1 MLDCALEYMDSIL
14 FNEKIYKIWD
24 GLIENGGECNEDDS
38 LSMMAASQYNKYLQ
52 PGKKK
57 GRPMESL
64 KPAEQGYQVPEPW
77 NGDLEK
83 ADILFLSSNP
93 GINVFEK
100 FPRYI
105 GRDKTSGEMR
115 FSYAPVTDAEQADYL
130 SREEVRQFFIRRF
143 QENPYTQSRLP
154 GVYEFRNNGDGGDGP
169 CRIRSVKYWNVMMK
183 IAANILGMELDEKT
197 ADESVRREIF
207 SRILSMEMVP
217 FKSATEGEIPKDLW
231 KDCWEDNFSR
241 EIFYSSNAK
250 VVFLVDKKTTKRFC
264 KFEKDRGT
272 DVMKV
277 SKLWDSV
284 DIDKDGKKKH
294 NAWTRD
300 ANGRMVVAIR
310 HLTGARM
317 SYDKLMPSEYYTPE
331 IFNKMRE
338 LVSSR

>member
-1 MLDCALEYMDSIL
+1 MADRALEYMDSIL

-24 GLIENGGECNEDDS
+24 GLIKNGVKHNDDRLSKMVNCQYEN
-38 LSMMAASQYNKYLQ
+38 LVQ
-52 PGKKK
+52 KK
-57 GRPMESL
+57 GC
-64 KPAEQGYQVPEPW
+64 PAEQGYQVPEPW

-115 FSYAPVTDAEQADYL
+115 FSYAPVTDAAQADYL

-143 QENPYTQSRLP
+143 QENPYTKSLLP
-154 GVYEFRNNGDGGDGP
+154 GVYELKNNGGGCDGP
-169 CRIRSVKYWNVMMK
+169 YVRRSVKYWNVMMK
-183 IAANILGMELDEKT
+183 IAANILGITIEKKT
-197 ADESVRREIF
+197 PDVEARREIF
-207 SRILSMEMVP
+207 SHILSMEMVP
-217 FKSATEGEIPKDLW
+217 FKSAIEGEIPKDLW
-231 KDCWEDNFSR
+231 KNCWDNFSR
-241 EIFYSSNAK
+241 EIFYSSKAK
-250 VVFLVDKKTTKRFC
+250 IVFLVSKKTTKRFC

-300 ANGRMVVAIR
+300 AKGRMVVAIN
-310 HLTGARM
+310 HLTGARGVTHE
-317 SYDKLMPSEYYTPE
+317 SLLPSEYYTPE

-338 LVSSR
+338 LLSSR

>member
-1 MLDCALEYMDSIL
+1 MK
-14 FNEKIYKIWD
+14 KIYKIWD

-115 FSYAPVTDAEQADYL
+115 FAYSPVTDAAQADYL

-143 QENPYTQSRLP
+143 RKTHTQSRSFPAFMSL
-154 GVYEFRNNGDGGDGP
+154 
-169 CRIRSVKYWNVMMK
+169 
-183 IAANILGMELDEKT
+183 
-197 ADESVRREIF
+197 
-207 SRILSMEMVP
+207 
-217 FKSATEGEIPKDLW
+217 
-231 KDCWEDNFSR
+231 
-241 EIFYSSNAK
+241 
-250 VVFLVDKKTTKRFC
+250 KTTEAAATARTS
-264 KFEKDRGT
+264 EEA
-272 DVMKV
+272 
-277 SKLWDSV
+277 S
-284 DIDKDGKKKH
+284 
-294 NAWTRD
+294 N
-300 ANGRMVVAIR
+300 
-310 HLTGARM
+310 TGM
-317 SYDKLMPSEYYTPE
+317 
-331 IFNKMRE
+331 
-338 LVSSR
+338 

>member
-1 MLDCALEYMDSIL
+1 MSDRALEYMDKIL

-38 LSMMAASQYNKYLQ
+38 LSKMVNCQYENLVQ
-52 PGKKK
+52 KK
-57 GRPMESL
+57 GC
-64 KPAEQGYQVPEPW
+64 PAEQGYLVPEPW

-115 FSYAPVTDAEQADYL
+115 FSYAPVTDAAQADYL

-143 QENPYTQSRLP
+143 QENPYTKSRLP
-154 GVYEFRNNGDGGDGP
+154 GVYEFRKNGDGVVGP

-183 IAANILGMELDEKT
+183 IAANILGIKIDKKT
-197 ADESVRREIF
+197 PDVEVRREIF
-207 SRILSMEMVP
+207 SHILSMEMVP
-217 FKSATEGEIPKDLW
+217 FKSAIEGEIPKDLW
-231 KDCWEDNFSR
+231 KDCREDNFSR

-250 VVFLVDKKTTKRFC
+250 VVFLVGWKTTKRFC
-264 KFEKDRGT
+264 EFEKII
-272 DVMKV
+272 DVNN
-277 SKLWDSV
+277 LWRPNAKNKNVQCKHSV
-284 DIDKDGKKKH
+284 WTFDK
-294 NAWTRD
+294 
-300 ANGRMVVAIR
+300 NGRMVVAIN
-310 HLTGARM
+310 HPNARGVTHP
-317 SYDKLMPSEYYTPE
+317 SLLPSEYYTPE

-338 LVSSR
+338 LLSSR

>member
-1 MLDCALEYMDSIL
+1 MSDCALEYMDRIL
-14 FNEKIYKIWD
+14 FNEKIYKVWD
-24 GLIENGGECNEDDS
+24 GLIENGVKHNDDR
-38 LSMMAASQYNKYLQ
+38 LSKMVNCQYENLVQ
-52 PGKKK
+52 KK
-57 GRPMESL
+57 GCPTEH
-64 KPAEQGYQVPEPW
+64 GYQVPEPW

-115 FSYAPVTDAEQADYL
+115 FSYAPVTDAAQADYL

-143 QENPYTQSRLP
+143 QETPYTQSRLP
-154 GVYEFRNNGDGGDGP
+154 GVYEFRNDGDGGVGP
-169 CRIRSVKYWNVMMK
+169 CRIRGVKYWNVMMK
-183 IAANILGMELDEKT
+183 IAANILGIELDEKT
-197 ADESVRREIF
+197 ADESVRREIC

-217 FKSATEGEIPKDLW
+217 FKSAKEGDIPKDLW
-231 KDCWEDNFSR
+231 KDCWNKFSR
-241 EIFYSSNAK
+241 EIFYSSKAK
-250 VVFLVDKKTTKRFC
+250 IIFLVGWKTTKRFC

-272 DVMKV
+272 DVMKM
-277 SKLWDSV
+277 SKLWNSV
-284 DIDKDGKKKH
+284 NIDKDGKKKH
-294 NAWTRD
+294 SAWTRD
-300 ANGRMVVAIR
+300 ANGRMVVAIK

>member
-1 MLDCALEYMDSIL
+1 MLERALEYMDKIL
-14 FNEKIYKIWD
+14 FDEKIYKIWD
-24 GLIENGGECNEDDS
+24 GLIENGGECNEDDN
-38 LSMMAASQYNKYLQ
+38 LSKMVNCQYENLVQ
-52 PGKKK
+52 KK
-57 GRPMESL
+57 GC
-64 KPAEQGYQVPEPW
+64 PAEQGYQVPEPW

-115 FSYAPVTDAEQADYL
+115 FSYAPVTDAAQADYL

-143 QENPYTQSRLP
+143 QENPYTKSLLP
-154 GVYEFRNNGDGGDGP
+154 GVYEFRNDGGCCVGP
-169 CRIRSVKYWNVMMK
+169 CRIRGVKYWNVMMK
-183 IAANILGMELDEKT
+183 IAANILGIELDEKT
-197 ADESVRREIF
+197 ADESVRREIC

-217 FKSATEGEIPKDLW
+217 FKSAKEGDIPKDLW
-231 KDCWEDNFSR
+231 KDCWDKFSR
-241 EIFYSSNAK
+241 EIFYSSKAK
-250 VVFLVDKKTTKRFC
+250 IVFLIDKKTTERFC

-272 DVMKV
+272 DVMEM
-277 SKLWDSV
+277 SKLWGSV

-300 ANGRMVVAIR
+300 ANGRMVVAIK
-310 HLTGARM
+310 HLTGARGVTHE
-317 SYDKLMPSEYYTPE
+317 SLLPSEYYTPE

-338 LVSSR
+338 LLSSR

>member
-115 FSYAPVTDAEQADYL
+115 FAYSPVTDAAQADYL

-143 QENPYTQSRLP
+143 QENPYTKSLLP
-154 GVYEFRNNGDGGDGP
+154 GVYEFKNNGGGCDGP
-169 CRIRSVKYWNVMMK
+169 YVRRSVKYWNVMMK
-183 IAANILGMELDEKT
+183 IAANILGIELDEKT
-197 ADESVRREIF
+197 ADESVRREIC

-217 FKSATEGEIPKDLW
+217 FKSAIEGEIPKDLW

-241 EIFYSSNAK
+241 EIFYSSKAK
-250 VVFLVDKKTTKRFC
+250 IVFLVGKKTTKRFC

-284 DIDKDGKKKH
+284 DIDKDGKKKR

-300 ANGRMVVAIR
+300 ANGRMVVAIN

-338 LVSSR
+338 LLSSR

>member
-105 GRDKTSGEMR
+105 SRDKATGEMR
-115 FSYAPVTDAEQADYL
+115 FSYAPVTDAAQADYL

-143 QENPYTQSRLP
+143 QENPYTKSLLP
-154 GVYEFRNNGDGGDGP
+154 GVYEFRNNGNGGVGP
-169 CRIRSVKYWNVMMK
+169 CRIRGVKYWNVMMK

-197 ADESVRREIF
+197 ADESVRREIC

-217 FKSATEGEIPKDLW
+217 FKSAIEGEIPKDLW
-231 KDCWEDNFSR
+231 KDCREDNFSR
-241 EIFYSSNAK
+241 KIFYSSNAK
-250 VVFLVDKKTTKRFC
+250 VVFLVGWETTKMFC
-264 KFEKDRGT
+264 TLERDRGINIMDAKT
-272 DVMKV
+272 LWG
-277 SKLWDSV
+277 SKERH
-284 DIDKDGKKKH
+284 G
-294 NAWTRD
+294 AWTYD
-300 ANGRMVVAIR
+300 EKGRMVVAIK

-338 LVSSR
+338 LLSSR

>member
-24 GLIENGGECNEDDS
+24 GLIENGGECNEDDR
-38 LSMMAASQYNKYLQ
+38 LSKMAASQYNKYLQ
-52 PGKKK
+52 PGKKN

-115 FSYAPVTDAEQADYL
+115 FAYSPVTDAAQADYL

-143 QENPYTQSRLP
+143 QENPYTKSRLP
-154 GVYEFRNNGDGGDGP
+154 GVYEFKNNGGGCDGS
-169 CRIRSVKYWNVMMK
+169 CRIRGVKYWNVMMK
-183 IAANILGMELDEKT
+183 IAANILGIKFDKKT
-197 ADESVRREIF
+197 QDVEARREIC
-207 SRILSMEMVP
+207 SHILSMEMVP
-217 FKSATEGEIPKDLW
+217 FKSATEDKIPKDLW
-231 KDCWEDNFSR
+231 KNCWDKFSR
-241 EIFYSSNAK
+241 EIFYSSKAK
-250 VVFLVDKKTTKRFC
+250 IVFLVGKKTTKRFC

-284 DIDKDGKKKH
+284 DIDKDGKKKR

-300 ANGRMVVAIR
+300 ANGRMVVAIN

-338 LVSSR
+338 LLSSR

>member
-115 FSYAPVTDAEQADYL
+115 FAYAPVTDAAQADYL

-143 QENPYTQSRLP
+143 QENPYTKSLLP
-154 GVYEFRNNGDGGDGP
+154 GVYEFKNNGGGCDGP
-169 CRIRSVKYWNVMMK
+169 YVRRSVKYWNVMMK
-183 IAANILGMELDEKT
+183 IAANILGIELDEKT

-217 FKSATEGEIPKDLW
+217 FKSATEGKIPKDLW

-241 EIFYSSNAK
+241 EIFYSSKAK
-250 VVFLVDKKTTKRFC
+250 IVFLVGKKTTKRFC

-284 DIDKDGKKKH
+284 DIDKDGKKKR

-300 ANGRMVVAIR
+300 ANGRMVVAIN

-338 LVSSR
+338 LLSSR

>member
-1 MLDCALEYMDSIL
+1 MLDRALEYMDKIL

-38 LSMMAASQYNKYLQ
+38 LSKMVNCQYENLVQ
-52 PGKKK
+52 KK
-57 GRPMESL
+57 GC
-64 KPAEQGYQVPEPW
+64 PAEQGYLVPEPW

-115 FSYAPVTDAEQADYL
+115 FSYAPVTDAAQADYL

-143 QENPYTQSRLP
+143 QENPYTQSRIP
-154 GVYEFRNNGDGGDGP
+154 GVYEFSNNGNGGVGP

-183 IAANILGMELDEKT
+183 IAANILGRKIDKKT
-197 ADESVRREIF
+197 PDVEVRREIF
-207 SRILSMEMVP
+207 SHILSMEMVP
-217 FKSATEGEIPKDLW
+217 FKSATEDKIPKDLW
-231 KDCWEDNFSR
+231 KDCWNKFSR
-241 EIFYSSNAK
+241 EIFYRSKAK
-250 VVFLVDKKTTKRFC
+250 VVFLVGWKTTKMLCTLER
-264 KFEKDRGT
+264 DRGINIVDAKT
-272 DVMKV
+272 LWG
-277 SKLWDSV
+277 SKERY
-284 DIDKDGKKKH
+284 G
-294 NAWTRD
+294 AWTYD
-300 ANGRMVVAIR
+300 EKGRMVVAIK

-338 LVSSR
+338 LLSSR

>member
-52 PGKKK
+52 LGKKK

-115 FSYAPVTDAEQADYL
+115 FAYSPVTDAAQADYL

-143 QENPYTQSRLP
+143 QENPYTKSLLP
-154 GVYEFRNNGDGGDGP
+154 GVYELKNNGGGCDDP
-169 CRIRSVKYWNVMMK
+169 YVRRSVKYWNVMMK
-183 IAANILGMELDEKT
+183 IAANILGITIEKKT
-197 ADESVRREIF
+197 PDIEARREIF
-207 SRILSMEMVP
+207 SHILSMEIVP
-217 FKSATEGEIPKDLW
+217 FKSASAKDIPKELW
-231 KDCWEDNFSR
+231 QYCWKNFSR
-241 EIFYSSNAK
+241 EIFYSNKAK
-250 VVFLVDKKTTKRFC
+250 IVFLVGYDPTKMFC
-264 KFEKDRGT
+264 EFEKII
-272 DVMKV
+272 DVD
-277 SKLWDSV
+277 KLWRSV
-284 DIDKDGKKKH
+284 DKDKDGKEMH

-300 ANGRMVVAIR
+300 ANGRMVVAIN
-310 HLTGARM
+310 HLTGARGVKHE
-317 SYDKLMPSEYYTPE
+317 SLLPSEYYTPE

-338 LVSSR
+338 LLSSR

>member
-105 GRDKTSGEMR
+105 GRDKTSSEMR
-115 FSYAPVTDAEQADYL
+115 FSYAPVTDAAQADYL

-143 QENPYTQSRLP
+143 QENPYTKSLLP
-154 GVYEFRNNGDGGDGP
+154 GVYELKNNGGGCDDP
-169 CRIRSVKYWNVMMK
+169 YVRRSVKYWNVMMK
-183 IAANILGMELDEKT
+183 IAANILGITIEKKT
-197 ADESVRREIF
+197 PDIEARREIF
-207 SRILSMEMVP
+207 SHILSMEMVP
-217 FKSATEGEIPKDLW
+217 FKSAIEGEIPKDLW

-250 VVFLVDKKTTKRFC
+250 VVFLVGWKTTKMFC
-264 KFEKDRGT
+264 TLERDRGINIMDAKT
-272 DVMKV
+272 
-277 SKLWDSV
+277 LWGA
-284 DIDKDGKKKH
+284 KERHG
-294 NAWTRD
+294 AWTYD
-300 ANGRMVVAIR
+300 EKGRMVVAIK

-338 LVSSR
+338 LLSSR

>member
-1 MLDCALEYMDSIL
+1 MLDCALEYMDKIL

-24 GLIENGGECNEDDS
+24 GLIENGGECNEADS
-38 LSMMAASQYNKYLQ
+38 LSKMAASQYNKYLQ
-52 PGKKK
+52 PGEKK

-93 GINVFEK
+93 GINVWEK

-115 FSYAPVTDAEQADYL
+115 FSYAPVTDAAQADYL

-143 QENPYTQSRLP
+143 QENPYTKSLLP
-154 GVYEFRNNGDGGDGP
+154 GVYELKNNGGGCDGP
-169 CRIRSVKYWNVMMK
+169 YVRRSVKYWNVMMK
-183 IAANILGMELDEKT
+183 IAANILGIELDEKT
-197 ADESVRREIF
+197 ADESVRREIC

-217 FKSATEGEIPKDLW
+217 FKSAIEGEIPKDLW

-250 VVFLVDKKTTKRFC
+250 VVFLVGWKTTKMFC
-264 KFEKDRGT
+264 TLERDRGINIMDAKT
-272 DVMKV
+272 LWG
-277 SKLWDSV
+277 SKERH
-284 DIDKDGKKKH
+284 G
-294 NAWTRD
+294 AWTYD
-300 ANGRMVVAIR
+300 EKGRMVVAIR
-310 HLTGARM
+310 HLSGAWGPM
-317 SYDKLMPSEYYTPE
+317 
-331 IFNKMRE
+331 IN
-338 LVSSR
+338 

>member
-1 MLDCALEYMDSIL
+1 MLDCALEYMDKIL

-24 GLIENGGECNEDDS
+24 GLIENGGECNEDDN
-38 LSMMAASQYNKYLQ
+38 LSKMAASQYNKYLQ

-115 FSYAPVTDAEQADYL
+115 FSYAPVTDAAQADYL

-154 GVYEFRNNGDGGDGP
+154 GVYEFRNNGDGGVGP
-169 CRIRSVKYWNVMMK
+169 CRIRGVKYWNVMMK
-183 IAANILGMELDEKT
+183 IAANILGIELDEKT
-197 ADESVRREIF
+197 ADESIRREIF
-207 SRILSMEMVP
+207 SHILSMEIVP
-217 FKSATEGEIPKDLW
+217 FKSASAKDIPKELW
-231 KDCWEDNFSR
+231 QYCWKKFSR
-241 EIFYSSNAK
+241 EIFYSSKAK
-250 VVFLVDKKTTKRFC
+250 IVFLVGYDPTKMFC
-264 KFEKDRGT
+264 EFEKIIDA
-272 DVMKV
+272 D
-277 SKLWDSV
+277 KLWDSV

-300 ANGRMVVAIR
+300 ANGRMVVAIK
-310 HLTGARM
+310 HLTGARGVTHE
-317 SYDKLMPSEYYTPE
+317 SLLPSEYYTPE

-338 LVSSR
+338 LLSSR

>member
-105 GRDKTSGEMR
+105 SRDKATGEMR
-115 FSYAPVTDAEQADYL
+115 FSYAPVTDAAQADYL

-143 QENPYTQSRLP
+143 QENPYTKSLLP
-154 GVYEFRNNGDGGDGP
+154 GVYEFRNNGNGGVGP
-169 CRIRSVKYWNVMMK
+169 CRIRGVKYWNVMMK
-183 IAANILGMELDEKT
+183 IAANILGIELDEKT
-197 ADESVRREIF
+197 ADESVRREIC

-217 FKSATEGEIPKDLW
+217 FKSAIEGEIPKDLW
-231 KDCWEDNFSR
+231 KDCREDNFSR

-250 VVFLVDKKTTKRFC
+250 VVFLVGYDPTKMFC
-264 KFEKDRGT
+264 EFEKII
-272 DVMKV
+272 DVD
-277 SKLWDSV
+277 KLWRSV
-284 DIDKDGKKKH
+284 DKDKDGKKKH
-294 NAWTRD
+294 SAWTRD
-300 ANGRMVVAIR
+300 VNGRMVVAIS
-310 HLTGARM
+310 HLTGARGVTHE
-317 SYDKLMPSEYYTPE
+317 SLLPSKYYTPE
-331 IFNKMRE
+331 IFNKMQE
-338 LVSSR
+338 LLSSR

>member
-24 GLIENGGECNEDDS
+24 GLIENGVEYNEDDR
-38 LSMMAASQYNKYLQ
+38 LSKMAASQYNKYLQ

-105 GRDKTSGEMR
+105 SRDKTSGEMR
-115 FSYAPVTDAEQADYL
+115 FSYAPVTDAAQADYL

-154 GVYEFRNNGDGGDGP
+154 GVYEFRKNGDGGVGP

-183 IAANILGMELDEKT
+183 IAANILGIKIDKKT
-197 ADESVRREIF
+197 PDVEVRREIF
-207 SRILSMEMVP
+207 SHILSMEMVP
-217 FKSATEGEIPKDLW
+217 FKSAIEGEIPKDLW
-231 KDCWEDNFSR
+231 KDCREDNFSR
-241 EIFYSSNAK
+241 KIFYSSNAK
-250 VVFLVDKKTTKRFC
+250 VVFLVGWKTTKMFC
-264 KFEKDRGT
+264 TLERDRGINIMDAKT
-272 DVMKV
+272 LWG
-277 SKLWDSV
+277 SKERH
-284 DIDKDGKKKH
+284 G
-294 NAWTRD
+294 AWTYD
-300 ANGRMVVAIR
+300 EKGRMVVAIR
-310 HLTGARM
+310 HLSGAWGA
-317 SYDKLMPSEYYTPE
+317 YDKLMPSEYYTPE

-338 LVSSR
+338 LLSSR

>member
-24 GLIENGGECNEDDS
+24 GLIENGGECSEDDS
-38 LSMMAASQYNKYLQ
+38 LSKMVNLQYNKDSKQ
-52 PGKKK
+52 EEVEQDKSHTTGQ
-57 GRPMESL
+57 L

-115 FSYAPVTDAEQADYL
+115 FAYSPVTDAAQADYL

-143 QENPYTQSRLP
+143 QENPYTKSLLP
-154 GVYEFRNNGDGGDGP
+154 GVYEFRNNGNGGVGP
-169 CRIRSVKYWNVMMK
+169 CRIRGVKYWNVMMK
-183 IAANILGMELDEKT
+183 IAANILGIELDEKT
-197 ADESVRREIF
+197 ADESVRREIC

-217 FKSATEGEIPKDLW
+217 FKSAIEGEIPKDLW
-231 KDCWEDNFSR
+231 KDCREDNFSR
-241 EIFYSSNAK
+241 KIFYSSNAK
-250 VVFLVDKKTTKRFC
+250 VVFLVGWETTKMFC
-264 KFEKDRGT
+264 TLERDRGINIMDAKT
-272 DVMKV
+272 LWG
-277 SKLWDSV
+277 SKERH
-284 DIDKDGKKKH
+284 G
-294 NAWTRD
+294 AWTYD
-300 ANGRMVVAIR
+300 EKGRMVVAIK

-338 LVSSR
+338 LLSSR

>member
-115 FSYAPVTDAEQADYL
+115 FAYSPVTDAAQADYL

-143 QENPYTQSRLP
+143 QENPYTKSLLP
-154 GVYEFRNNGDGGDGP
+154 GVYEFKNNGGGCDGP
-169 CRIRSVKYWNVMMK
+169 YVRRSVKYWNVMMK
-183 IAANILGMELDEKT
+183 IAANILGIELDEKT
-197 ADESVRREIF
+197 ADESVRREIC

-217 FKSATEGEIPKDLW
+217 FKSAIEGEIPKDLW

-250 VVFLVDKKTTKRFC
+250 VVFLVGWKTTKMFC
-264 KFEKDRGT
+264 TLERDRGINIMDAKT
-272 DVMKV
+272 LWG
-277 SKLWDSV
+277 SKERH
-284 DIDKDGKKKH
+284 G
-294 NAWTRD
+294 AWTYD
-300 ANGRMVVAIR
+300 EKGRMVVAIK
-310 HLTGARM
+310 HLTGARGVTHE
-317 SYDKLMPSEYYTPE
+317 SLLPREYYTPE

>member
-1 MLDCALEYMDSIL
+1 MLDCALEYMDKIL

-24 GLIENGGECNEDDS
+24 GLIENGGECNEDDN
-38 LSMMAASQYNKYLQ
+38 LSKMAASQYNKYLQ
-52 PGKKK
+52 PGKKN

-115 FSYAPVTDAEQADYL
+115 FAYSPVTDAAQADYL

-143 QENPYTQSRLP
+143 QENPYTKSLLP
-154 GVYEFRNNGDGGDGP
+154 GVYEFKNNGGGCDGP
-169 CRIRSVKYWNVMMK
+169 YVRRSVKYWNVMMK

-250 VVFLVDKKTTKRFC
+250 VVFLVGWKTTKMFC
-264 KFEKDRGT
+264 TLERDRGINIMDAKT
-272 DVMKV
+272 LWG
-277 SKLWDSV
+277 SKERH
-284 DIDKDGKKKH
+284 G
-294 NAWTRD
+294 AWTYD
-300 ANGRMVVAIR
+300 EKGRMVVAIR
-310 HLTGARM
+310 HLSGAWGA
-317 SYDKLMPSEYYTPE
+317 YDKLMPSEYYTPE

-338 LVSSR
+338 LLSSR

>member
-1 MLDCALEYMDSIL
+1 MLDRALEYMDKIL
-14 FNEKIYKIWD
+14 FDEKIYKIWD
-24 GLIENGGECNEDDS
+24 GLIENGMKHNEDDS

-57 GRPMESL
+57 GWPMESL

-77 NGDLEK
+77 NGNLEK

-115 FSYAPVTDAEQADYL
+115 FSYAPVTDAAQADYL

-143 QENPYTQSRLP
+143 QENPYTKSLLP
-154 GVYEFRNNGDGGDGP
+154 GVYEFRNDGGCCVGP
-169 CRIRSVKYWNVMMK
+169 CRIRGVKYWNVMMK
-183 IAANILGMELDEKT
+183 IAANILGIELDEKT
-197 ADESVRREIF
+197 ADESVRREIC

-217 FKSATEGEIPKDLW
+217 FKSAKEGDIPKDLW
-231 KDCWEDNFSR
+231 KDCWDKFSR
-241 EIFYSSNAK
+241 EIFYSSKAK
-250 VVFLVDKKTTKRFC
+250 IVFLIDKKTTERFC

-272 DVMKV
+272 DVMEM
-277 SKLWDSV
+277 SKLWGSV

-300 ANGRMVVAIR
+300 ANGRMVVAIK
-310 HLTGARM
+310 HLTGARGVTHE
-317 SYDKLMPSEYYTPE
+317 SLLPSEYYTPE

-338 LVSSR
+338 LLSSR